1 MSFGLTYKGKSI
13 GVWLSAAA
21 LLACLILSWVF
32 AQERVLNTDNSAFF
46 FNLVNTEQVSVAE
59 KRYSAELPQ
68 YPAYVAIK
76 LGASLNTILHIF
88 SISYTLLYL
97 VIFGLILF
105 LCKHQE
111 AAIALALSLLLGVF
125 HSFYHLV
132 TETHQAIAWT
142 LLCYAFLGSNLK
154 PLLKSIGIVLSF
166 LLALFA
172 HPAAVFMLAFVL
184 VWEVV
189 SKQNF
194 KSWWHY
200 VAFIGLVVFAVLRSK
215 MNAGNYDATQYE
227 NLFKSLGNLQQFF
240 QWNSVGFITDRPV
253 LYAWPLLLWMAALL
267 ALAIRQQ
274 WLKLGLLLL
283 GPLAILIIAAATFS
297 NGDSQMM
304 MEKAY
309 MPAWT
314 MIAIGS
320 SFLFVSE
327 GSLGLAA
334 SLFLVLFFAAALIHI
349 NMAGNKQF
357 KPRLQAMDKVIEA
370 FKASKQQKFWCLEPT
385 APGVWRSNWWATAND
400 MLVRSTITTGK
411 SLTLYLALPEE
422 HLAHAKDSH
431 AFLYTNW
438 WRDRDIQILNKRFF
452 SFEPQAYD
460 TINLND
466 YE

>member
-1 MSFGLTYKGKSI
+1 LSFGLTYKGKSI

-76 LGASLNTILHIF
+76 LGASLNTVLHIF

-111 AAIALALSLLLGVF
+111 AAVALALSLLLGVF
-125 HSFYHLV
+125 HSFYHPV

-184 VWEVV
+184 VWEAV
-189 SKQNF
+189 SKQNY

-240 QWNSVGFITDRPV
+240 HWNSVGFITDRPV
-253 LYAWPLLLWMAALL
+253 LYAWPLLIWLAALL
-267 ALAIRQQ
+267 ALAIGQQ
-274 WLKLGLLLL
+274 WLKLALLLF

-334 SLFLVLFFAAALIHI
+334 SLFLALFFAATLIHI

-385 APGVWRSNWWATAND
+385 APAVWRSNWWATAND

-422 HLAHAKDSH
+422 HLEHAKDSH

>member
-1 MSFGLTYKGKSI
+1 MSFGFTYKGKSI

-76 LGASLNTILHIF
+76 LGASLNTVLHIF

-97 VIFGLILF
+97 VIFGLILC
-105 LCKHQE
+105 LCKHKE
-111 AAIALALSLLLGVF
+111 AAVALALSLLLGVF
-125 HSFYHLV
+125 HSFYHPV

-189 SKQNF
+189 SKQNY

-215 MNAGNYDATQYE
+215 MNAGNYDATQYQ
-227 NLFKSLGNLQQFF
+227 NLFHSLGNLQQFF
-240 QWNSVGFITDRPV
+240 HWNSVGFITDRPV
-253 LYAWPLLLWMAALL
+253 LYAWPLLIWLAALL
-267 ALAIRQQ
+267 ALAIGKQ
-274 WLKLGLLLL
+274 WLKLALLLF
-283 GPLAILIIAAATFS
+283 GPLAILVIAAATFS

-334 SLFLVLFFAAALIHI
+334 SLYLALFFAAALIHI

-357 KPRLQAMDKVIEA
+357 KPRLQAMDKVIA
-370 FKASKQQKFWCLEPT
+370 ALNTSNQKKFWCLEPT
-385 APGVWRSNWWATAND
+385 APAVWRSNWWATAND

-411 SLTLYLALPEE
+411 SITLYLALPEE
-422 HLAHAKDSH
+422 HLEHAKNSH

-452 SFEPQAYD
+452 SFEPQPYD